1 MLVLPQYK
9 FRKNSIENADI
20 EKNLCKFEQNQSEV
34 GDRMVSSTRGYADL
48 VLTKMVIDAWWGPI
62 SWEEYMALAKNPAYV
77 DGRFYYHQGLLRI
90 EMSPLGP
97 RYGRQNSIISK
108 VVSLFATIKN
118 IRLVEFAN
126 TSFRKPGIAEFQP
139 DLAFYIGSGLKIPPM
154 TDTPVDLQQYD
165 PPTLVIEIGD
175 STVSDELG
183 RKRLLYEESGVQEY
197 WVDDLSVA
205 EVVALTIDNGRSGRI
220 RESQI
225 LPGLTISL
233 VEEALKRAKI
243 EDDTKI
249 NLWLLK
255 IFSQS

>member
-1 MLVLPQYK
+1 
-9 FRKNSIENADI
+9 
-20 EKNLCKFEQNQSEV
+20 
-34 GDRMVSSTRGYADL
+34 MVTSQGYADKIL
-48 VLTKMVIDAWWGPI
+48 SKNLAIDTWWGSV
-62 SWEEYMALAKNPAYV
+62 SWEEYIALANNPAYT

-97 RYGRQNSIISK
+97 RYGRQHSIISK
-108 VVSLFATIKN
+108 VVSLFATINN
-118 IRLVEFAN
+118 IRIVEFAN

-139 DLAFYIGSGLKIPPM
+139 DLAFYIGSNLKIPPL
-154 TDTPVDLQQYD
+154 TDAPVDLQQYD

-197 WVDDLSVA
+197 WVDDLSVG
-205 EVVALTIDNGRSGRI
+205 EVVALTIQNGCSGRI
-220 RESQI
+220 RESQV
-225 LPGLTISL
+225 LSSLTILL
-233 VEEALKRAKI
+233 VEEALKRGNI

-255 IFSQS
+255 IFSQG